1 MSELVPSEYWS
12 LKQNYRKIRM
22 TENNCKNK
30 ETKALSFGFTKG
42 GIARA
47 VEGFSW
53 WQLMAKYLF
62 FIEFYFKL
70 NFKYSEFL
78 IQLWDRDDLAS
89 KGLSKHQFFS
99 SRTSEWNKWP
109 PGNNAR

>member
-53 WQLMAKYLF
+53 
-62 FIEFYFKL
+62 
-70 NFKYSEFL
+70 
-78 IQLWDRDDLAS
+78 
-89 KGLSKHQFFS
+89 
-99 SRTSEWNKWP
+99 
-109 PGNNAR
+109 